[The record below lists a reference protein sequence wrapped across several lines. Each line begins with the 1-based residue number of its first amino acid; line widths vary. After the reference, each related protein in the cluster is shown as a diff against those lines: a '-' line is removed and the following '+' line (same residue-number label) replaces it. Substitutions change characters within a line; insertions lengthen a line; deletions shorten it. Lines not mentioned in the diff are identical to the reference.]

1 MKTFLTL
8 FIVACQTTFA
18 LAQDDRTP
26 YLTKSLANDAIS
38 NVVVS
43 TSAGGI
49 QVSGRTGEA
58 PRIEVYI
65 RGNNNRE
72 LSKAEIEKKLAEDYE
87 MNIDVNGHELR
98 AIVKTRH
105 DFHNWNNGMS
115 ISFKIYVPQ
124 NVSTDLQTSGG
135 GISLDYLKGNETF
148 KTSGGGLN
156 IDHLTGVIHGRT
168 SGGGIRVTNSDNDID
183 LNTSGGGIT
192 ARNCSGKIRLVTS
205 GGGLELDDLRGDI
218 DAHTSGGGIR
228 GGNIRGELVTGTS
241 GGGIELRNMD
251 CSLEANTSGGSL
263 SAEMK
268 HVGKYLRLSSS
279 AGNVEVELPAKQGL
293 DLNLRGDRVEQIQFS
308 GFKGDWDK
316 EHVRGK
322 VNGGGS
328 PVDVSAN
335 GNVSVRFN

>member
-18 LAQDDRTP
+18 LAQDDKTP
-26 YLTKSLANDAIS
+26 YLTKSLANNAIS

-49 QVSGRTGEA
+49 QVSGRSGEA

-65 RGNNNRE
+65 RGNNDRE
-72 LSKAEIEKKLAEDYE
+72 LSKTEIEKRLAEDYQ
-87 MNIDVNGHELR
+87 MDIDVSGHELK

-105 DFHNWNNGMS
+105 NFRNWNNGIS

-135 GISLDYLKGNETF
+135 GISLDNLKGNETF

-156 IDHLTGVIHGRT
+156 IDHLSGIIRGRT
-168 SGGGIRVTNSDNDID
+168 SGGGIRVTNSDNDIE

-192 ARNCSGKIRLVTS
+192 ARNCNGKIRLVTS
-205 GGGLELDDLRGDI
+205 GGGLELDDLKGDI

-228 GGNIRGELVTGTS
+228 GNNIDGELITGTS
-241 GGGIELRNMD
+241 GGGIDLRNMN
-251 CSLEANTSGGSL
+251 CALQANTSGGSL

-279 AGNVEVELPAKQGL
+279 AGNVDVELPAKQGL
-293 DLNLRGDRVEQIQFS
+293 DLNLRGERVDQHQFS

-316 EHVRGK
+316 DRVRGT
-322 VNGGGS
+322 VNGGGA

-335 GNVSVRFN
+335 GNVSVHFN

>member
-18 LAQDDRTP
+18 LAQDDKTP
-26 YLTKSLANDAIS
+26 YLTKSLANNAIS

-49 QVSGRTGEA
+49 QVSGRSGEA

-65 RGNNNRE
+65 RGNNDRE
-72 LSKAEIEKKLAEDYE
+72 LSKTEIEKKLAEDYQLD
-87 MNIDVNGHELR
+87 IDVTGHELK
-98 AIVKTRH
+98 ATVKTRH
-105 DFHNWNNGMS
+105 NFRNWNNGIS

-135 GISLDYLKGNETF
+135 GISLDNLKGNENF

-156 IDHLTGVIHGRT
+156 IDHLSGVIRGRT

-183 LNTSGGGIT
+183 LNTSGGGII
-192 ARNCSGKIRLVTS
+192 AKNCNGKIRLVTS
-205 GGGLELDDLRGDI
+205 GGGLELDNLKGDI

-228 GGNIRGELVTGTS
+228 GNNIEGELVTGTS
-241 GGGIELRNMD
+241 GGGIDLRNMN
-251 CSLEANTSGGSL
+251 CALQANTSGGSL

-279 AGNVEVELPAKQGL
+279 AGNVDVELPAKQGL
-293 DLNLRGDRVEQIQFS
+293 DLNLRGDRVEQSQFS

-316 EHVRGK
+316 EHVRGT
-322 VNGGGS
+322 VNGGGA

-335 GNVSVRFN
+335 GNVSVHFN